1 MNLSVRWRKLIRDF
15 YAVRGRVLM
24 ATTAIAVGI
33 FAVAAISSAYA
44 ILTRE
49 IAHNYIATNPGSAL
63 IDLGAVDPATVAE
76 VRARPEISAAE
87 AGSVVT
93 ARVELRPNEWA
104 RMLLF
109 VVPDFAQYDVNRVY
123 PEAGAYP
130 PPEGTILLEREA
142 LNFLGV
148 SIGDSIRVETPTGER
163 TTIRV
168 SGTVHDPSLAPA
180 GQEQTGYGYLTP
192 ATLARLGGSSAPP
205 DTLKVVVREALHDQ
219 AKVDATVIGLARDL
233 LAEGLA
239 VHQIQL
245 PPTGRHPHQTQMAAL
260 LGMFIVFA
268 ILALALSAVLTAS
281 MIDGL
286 LAQQVRQ
293 IAVMKAI
300 GARSS
305 QIAGLYLAGILTIA
319 VLGVVIGVPLGY
331 LGGRALSEVVAQ
343 LLNFDIASHAV
354 SPWLIAGLVAVGLFV
369 PLGFAVIPIR
379 RAARATVREALSDY
393 SVSRDVF
400 GGGAL
405 DKLLARVRGLDRTL
419 ILGIRNAFRRRGRL
433 LLTLCLLG
441 AAGGMFL
448 ASLSVQKAWTT
459 FVDASARDRD
469 YDLELRF
476 DRPTD
481 TRYVLTALGAVPGVA
496 RAEPWSITSAAGAR
510 PDGLVV
516 VRSYPDGGHG
526 ILEFRSLPAPDRLA
540 HLTLLEGASP
550 SAGDNDSVLINQS
563 AQRLLGGVR
572 AGDEISLI
580 VDDRPAVFRVAG
592 VVRQIFALAAIY
604 APAAAYQRTT
614 KTEGLTNAVRVTT
627 TRHDRTSISNVAA
640 TAEAKLRAAG
650 VRVTLSLSETQMGSA
665 VDGHVRVLVVNLVLM
680 AVLMA
685 IVGLLG
691 LASALGTAVS
701 ERTREFGIMRTIG
714 GTKRVIVRNIVAE
727 GVFTALLS
735 VVLAITL
742 GVPLAAGIGRLV
754 GEMSFDLPLPLTLS
768 MPALGVW
775 LALASVG
782 AALASLAPALRAARL
797 TVRETLA
804 HV

>member
-1 MNLSVRWRKLIRDF
+1 MNLPVRWRKLIRDF
-15 YAVRGRVLM
+15 YSVRGRMLM
-24 ATTAIAVGI
+24 AAAAIAVGI

-49 IAHNYIATNPGSAL
+49 IARNYIATNPGSAL

-87 AGSVVT
+87 AGSIVA
-93 ARVELRPNEWA
+93 ARVELRPNEWV

-109 VVPDFAQYDVNRVY
+109 VAPDFSRLDVNKVY

-148 SIGDSIRVETPTGER
+148 RIGDSIRVQIPTGE
-163 TTIRV
+163 TSAVQI
-168 SGTVHDPSLAPA
+168 SGAVHDPSLAPA
-180 GQEQTGYGYLTP
+180 WQEQTGYGYLTP
-192 ATLARLGGSSAPP
+192 ATLAHMGGSSTP
-205 DTLKVVVREALHDQ
+205 DTLKVVVRDALHDQ
-219 AKVDATVIGLARDL
+219 SKVDAIVTRLAHDL
-233 LAEGLA
+233 MAEGLV

-245 PPTGRHPHQTQMAAL
+245 PPTGRHPHQSQMTAVLA
-260 LGMFIVFA
+260 MFIVFTL
-268 ILALALSAVLTAS
+268 LALALSAVLTAS
-281 MIDGL
+281 IVDGL

-305 QIAGLYLAGILTIA
+305 QIAALYLSGILAIA
-319 VLGVVIGVPLGY
+319 MLGAAIGVPLG
-331 LGGRALSEVVAQ
+331 LFGGQALSDIIAQ
-343 LLNFDIASHAV
+343 LLNFDIASHTV
-354 SPWLIAGLVAVGLFV
+354 SPWLIAGLVAVGLFA

-393 SVSRDVF
+393 SVSRDVS
-400 GGGAL
+400 GAAVL
-405 DKLLARVRGLDRTL
+405 DKLLSRVRGLDRTL
-419 ILGIRNAFRRRGRL
+419 MLGIRNAFRRRGRL

-448 ASLSVQKAWTT
+448 ASLSVQQAWTT
-459 FVDASARDRD
+459 FVAVSAHDRD

-476 DRPTD
+476 DRPAD
-481 TRYVLTALGAVPGVA
+481 TSLVLAALAAAPDIA
-496 RAEPWSITSAAGAR
+496 RAEPWSVVPAARAR
-510 PDGLVV
+510 PDGLMV
-516 VRSYPDGGHG
+516 VRTYPDGGHG
-526 ILEFRSLPAPDRLA
+526 SLEFRSLPTPDRLA

-550 SAGDNDSVLINQS
+550 PAGDNDAVLINQS
-563 AQRLLGGVR
+563 AQRLLGGVH
-572 AGDEISLI
+572 AGDEVSLN
-580 VDDRPAVFRVAG
+580 VDGRPAVFRVAG
-592 VVRQIFALAAIY
+592 VVRQIFGLASVY
-604 APAAAYQRTT
+604 APAAVYQRATN
-614 KTEGLTNAVRVTT
+614 TEGLTNAVRVTIA
-627 TRHDRTSISNVAA
+627 RHDRSSASNIAA
-640 TAEAKLRAAG
+640 AAEAQLGAAG
-650 VRVTLSLSETQMGSA
+650 VRVTLSLSEAQFGSA
-665 VDGHVRVLVVNLVLM
+665 VDGHVRILVVSLIIM

-685 IVGLLG
+685 VVGLLG

-735 VVLAITL
+735 VALAIAL
-742 GVPLAAGIGRLV
+742 AIPLAAGIGRLV
-754 GEMSFDLPLPLTLS
+754 GELSFGLPLPLTLS
-768 MPALGVW
+768 MPALGAW
-775 LALASVG
+775 LALVSVG
-782 AALASLAPALRAARL
+782 AMLASLAPALSAARL

-804 HV
+804 HA